1 MKYSCKKCLTTFE
14 KEIDKCP
21 SCGGEVKKTLNKEYI
36 KEKRIN
42 YECPHCKHNFTLNF
56 SICPK
61 CGKRSNRCSHCGRV
75 LDIKL
80 WVCPGCGKKI
90 NDLKVVTK

>member
-1 MKYSCKKCLTTFE
+1 MIYSCKKCLTTFE

-21 SCGGEVKKTLNKEYI
+21 SCGGEIKQTLNKEYI

-42 YECPHCKHNFTLNF
+42 YECPHCRHNFPYNF